1 MDPIAYAPYAAQA
14 LGGALAGNVLGGLT
28 RGGGGMIGR
37 TLLGALGGVAAG
49 YGAPHLAQAQDF
61 VTAARTLLEG
71 RAGALLGDG
80 IVGAV
85 GGAAFGLIGGLLI
98 RPRS

>member
-14 LGGALAGNVLGGLT
+14 LGGLLAGNVLGALT
-28 RGGGGMIGR
+28 RGGGGVIGR
-37 TLLGALGGVAAG
+37 SLLGAAGGLMAG
-49 YGAPHLAQAQDF
+49 YAAPIIPNAQEF
-61 VTAARTLLEG
+61 LTASHTLLEG
-71 RAGALLGDG
+71 QSGALLGEG

-85 GGAAFGLIGGLLI
+85 GGAVFGLIGGLLI